1 MIIQQSANTQKLI
14 IEVRLSNMAEKYAI
28 EMLGITKKFGNIL
41 ANDHIDIR
49 LKKGHILALCGE
61 NGAGKSTIMSIL
73 FGLYE
78 PDEGIIKK
86 DGKEVK
92 ITNPN
97 DATKLNIGMV
107 HQHFKLVDTF
117 TVLQNI
123 ILGEETLKEYKENLN
138 VFKKSFNFL
147 NKHIFKLIDYKK
159 ARKEVEEIINQYDLQ
174 VDLDKKIKDISV
186 EMQQKVEIIKMLYRH
201 NDILIFDEPTAVL
214 TEQEINDFLKI
225 LINLKNEGKSII
237 FISHKLNEVFE
248 VSDEITIIRKGQYI
262 DTLETKKTNKE
273 KVSALMVGRKI
284 NIYSEKPIKKPL
296 EEVIRVEHLVM
307 VDPLSKKK
315 IVNDVSFNVRKGE
328 IVTLAGIDGNG
339 QQEVIYGI
347 TGIKKTQSGTI
358 TLNGKDISTFS
369 VRERNKTGISHIPED
384 RHKHGLVLDY
394 SIYENAILDR
404 YYEKDFSKYFFLN
417 DKSIKKYGD
426 ELIEKYDI
434 RSSGDG
440 NTITRSMSG
449 GNQQKI
455 IVGREIERRQD
466 LLIAVQPTRG
476 LDVGAIEGIH
486 NLLLE
491 QREANKAILL
501 VSLEL
506 DQVLSLS
513 DRILVMYEGEIV
525 GEFDPRKVN
534 KETLGLYM
542 SGAKKDK
549 VNAIKEGG
557 HE

>member
-1 MIIQQSANTQKLI
+1 MEEA
-14 IEVRLSNMAEKYAI
+14 YAI
-28 EMLGITKKFGNIL
+28 EMLGITKRFGNIL

-86 DGKEVK
+86 DGVEVK

-97 DATKLNIGMV
+97 DATRLNIGMV

-123 ILGEETLKEYKENLN
+123 ILGDETIKEFTDNPN
-138 VFKKSFNFL
+138 FFKKAFNYL
-147 NKHIFKLIDYKK
+147 NKHVFKIIDYKK
-159 ARKEVEEIINQYDLQ
+159 AREEVNKIIEQYDLQ
-174 VDLDKKIKDISV
+174 IDLDKKIKDISV
-186 EMQQKVEIIKMLYRH
+186 EMQQKVEIIKMLYRK
-201 NDILIFDEPTAVL
+201 NEILIFDEPTAVL
-214 TEQEINDFLKI
+214 TEQEIQEFLNI
-225 LINLKNEGKSII
+225 LRNLKKEGKSII

-248 VSDEITIIRKGQYI
+248 VSDEITVIRKGKYI
-262 DTLETKKTNKE
+262 DTLKTKDTSKE
-273 KVSALMVGRKI
+273 NISALMVGREVNFIK
-284 NIYSEKPIKKPL
+284 EKTPKEPQ
-296 EEVIRVEHLVM
+296 EEVLRVEHLTM
-307 VDPLSKKK
+307 VDPFRKKK
-315 IVNDVSFNVRKGE
+315 VVNDVSFNVRKGE

-347 TGIKKTQSGTI
+347 TGIKKEQSGVI
-358 TLNGKDISTFS
+358 TLDGKDISNYS
-369 VRERNKTGISHIPED
+369 IREKLKAGISHIPED
-384 RHKHGLVLDY
+384 RHKYGLILDY
-394 SIYENAILDR
+394 SIYENSVLDR
-404 YYEKDFSKYFFLN
+404 YYEKEFSKCLFLN
-417 DKSIKKYGD
+417 DKSIKKYTN
-426 ELIEKYDI
+426 ELINKYDI

-440 NTITRSMSG
+440 STIVRSMSG

-455 IVGREIERRQD
+455 IVGREIERNQD

-476 LDVGAIEGIH
+476 LDIGAIEGIH
-486 NLLLE
+486 NILLE
-491 QREANKAILL
+491 QRENNKAILL

-506 DQVLSLS
+506 DQVFSLS

-525 GEFDPRKVN
+525 GEFKPNEVN

-542 SGAKKDK
+542 SGAKRDE
-549 VNAIKEGG
+549 VNAIKEN
-557 HE
+557 ERE

>member
-1 MIIQQSANTQKLI
+1 MG
-14 IEVRLSNMAEKYAI
+14 EKYAI
-28 EMLGITKKFGNIL
+28 EMLGITKRFGSIL

-86 DGKEVK
+86 DGVEVK

-123 ILGEETLKEYKENLN
+123 ILGEETLKEFKGDCN
-138 VFKKSFNFL
+138 VFKKCINYL
-147 NKHIFKLIDYKK
+147 NKKVFKMIDYKS
-159 ARKEVEEIINQYDLQ
+159 AREEVNKIIEQYDLH

-186 EMQQKVEIIKMLYRH
+186 EMQQKVEIIKMLYRK

-214 TEQEINDFLKI
+214 TEQEIEDFLKI
-225 LINLKNEGKSII
+225 LLNLKKEGKSII
-237 FISHKLNEVFE
+237 FISHKLNELFE
-248 VSDEITIIRKGQYI
+248 VCDEITVIRKGKYI
-262 DTLETKKTNKE
+262 DTLDVKKTTKE
-273 KVSALMVGRKI
+273 EISSLMVGRKVKI
-284 NIYSEKPIKKPL
+284 FDEKANKKPGKEIL
-296 EEVIRVEHLVM
+296 RVEHLTM
-307 VDPLSKKK
+307 IDPFNKKK

-339 QQEVIYGI
+339 QQEVIHGI
-347 TGIKKTQSGTI
+347 TGIKKTSEGKI
-358 TLNGKDISTFS
+358 LLNDNDISSFS
-369 VRERNKTGISHIPED
+369 IREKIKAGLSHIPED
-384 RHKHGLVLDY
+384 RHKYGLVLDY
-394 SIYENAILDR
+394 SIYENSVLDR
-404 YYEKDFSKYFFLN
+404 YYEKDFSKCLFLN
-417 DKSIKKYGD
+417 QKSIKKYAD
-426 ELIEKYDI
+426 DLIEKYDI

-440 NTITRSMSG
+440 NTIVRSMSG

-455 IVGREIERRQD
+455 IIGREIERDTD

-476 LDVGAIEGIH
+476 LDIGAIETIH
-486 NLLLE
+486 ELLLK
-491 QREANKAILL
+491 QREANKGILL

-525 GEFDPRKVN
+525 GEFDPKKVT
-534 KETLGLYM
+534 KQTLGLYM
-542 SGAKKDK
+542 SGAKKDE
-549 VNAIKEGG
+549 VNAIKESK

>member
-1 MIIQQSANTQKLI
+1 MKD
-14 IEVRLSNMAEKYAI
+14 VYAI
-28 EMLGITKKFGNIL
+28 EMLGITKRFGNIL
-41 ANDHIDIR
+41 ANDNITIR

-78 PDEGIIKK
+78 PDSGIIKK
-86 DGKEVK
+86 DGIEVK
-92 ITNPN
+92 ISNPN

-123 ILGEETLKEYKENLN
+123 ILGDETLKEYNGELN
-138 VFKKSFNFL
+138 FFKKAFNYL
-147 NKHIFKLIDYKK
+147 NKNVLKIIDYKK
-159 ARKEVEEIINQYDLQ
+159 ARKEVEKIIEQYDLQ
-174 VDLDKKIKDISV
+174 VDLDKRIKDISV
-186 EMQQKVEIIKMLYRH
+186 EMQQKVEIIKMLYRK

-214 TEQEINDFLKI
+214 TEQEIQDFLI
-225 LINLKNEGKSII
+225 VLNNLKKEGKSII
-237 FISHKLNEVFE
+237 FISHKLNELFE
-248 VSDEITIIRKGQYI
+248 VCDEITVIRKGKYI
-262 DTLETKKTNKE
+262 DTLEVKNTTKE
-273 KVSALMVGRKI
+273 EISSLMVGRKVREFPKKSDI
-284 NIYSEKPIKKPL
+284 KPGD
-296 EEVIRVEHLVM
+296 EVLRVEHLTII
-307 VDPLSKKK
+307 DPETKKK

-347 TGIKKTQSGTI
+347 TGIKKNNGGSI
-358 TLNGKDISTFS
+358 LLNNKDISSFS
-369 VRERNKTGISHIPED
+369 IREKIKAGLSHIPED

-394 SIYENAILDR
+394 SIYENSVLDR
-404 YYEKDFSKYFFLN
+404 YYEKEFSKCLFLN
-417 DKSIKKYGD
+417 QKSIKKYAD
-426 ELIEKYDI
+426 ELIEKYDV

-440 NTITRSMSG
+440 NTIVRSMSG

-455 IVGREIERRQD
+455 IVGREIERDTD

-476 LDVGAIEGIH
+476 LDIGAIETIH
-486 NLLLE
+486 NLLLK
-491 QREANKAILL
+491 QREADKAILL

-525 GEFDPRKVN
+525 GEFDPDKVDRA
-534 KETLGLYM
+534 TLGLYM

-549 VNAIKEGG
+549 VNAVKENK
-557 HE
+557 HD

>member
-1 MIIQQSANTQKLI
+1 MG
-14 IEVRLSNMAEKYAI
+14 EKYAI
-28 EMLGITKKFGNIL
+28 EMLGITKRFGSIL

-86 DGKEVK
+86 DGVEVK

-123 ILGEETLKEYKENLN
+123 ILGEETLKEFKGDCN
-138 VFKKSFNFL
+138 VFKKCINYL
-147 NKHIFKLIDYKK
+147 NKKVFKMIDYKS
-159 ARKEVEEIINQYDLQ
+159 AREEVNKIIEQYDLH

-186 EMQQKVEIIKMLYRH
+186 EMQQKVEIIKMLYRK

-214 TEQEINDFLKI
+214 TEQEIEEFLKI
-225 LINLKNEGKSII
+225 LLNLKKEGKSII
-237 FISHKLNEVFE
+237 FISHKLNELFE
-248 VSDEITIIRKGQYI
+248 VCDEITVIRKGKYI
-262 DTLETKKTNKE
+262 DTLDVKKTTKE
-273 KVSALMVGRKI
+273 EISSLMVGRKVKI
-284 NIYSEKPIKKPL
+284 FDEKANKKPGKEIL
-296 EEVIRVEHLVM
+296 RVEHLTM
-307 VDPLSKKK
+307 IDPFNKKK

-347 TGIKKTQSGTI
+347 TGIKKTSEGKI
-358 TLNGKDISTFS
+358 LLNDNDISSFS
-369 VRERNKTGISHIPED
+369 IREKIKAGLSHIPED
-384 RHKHGLVLDY
+384 RHKYGLVLDY
-394 SIYENAILDR
+394 SIYENSVLDR
-404 YYEKDFSKYFFLN
+404 YYEKDFSKCLFLN
-417 DKSIKKYGD
+417 QKSIKKYAD
-426 ELIEKYDI
+426 DLIEKYDI

-440 NTITRSMSG
+440 NTIVRSMSG

-455 IVGREIERRQD
+455 IIGREIERDTD

-476 LDVGAIEGIH
+476 LDIGAIETIH
-486 NLLLE
+486 ELLLK
-491 QREANKAILL
+491 QREANKGILL

-525 GEFDPRKVN
+525 GEFDPKKVT
-534 KETLGLYM
+534 KQTLGLYM
-542 SGAKKDK
+542 SGAKKDE
-549 VNAIKEGG
+549 VNAIKESK

>member
-1 MIIQQSANTQKLI
+1 MKEN
-14 IEVRLSNMAEKYAI
+14 YAI
-28 EMLGITKKFGNIL
+28 EMLGITKRFGNIL

-49 LKKGHILALCGE
+49 LQKGHILALCGE

-73 FGLYE
+73 FGLYT
-78 PDEGIIKK
+78 PDEGVIKK
-86 DGKEVK
+86 EGKVVK

-97 DATKLNIGMV
+97 DATSLNIGMV

-123 ILGEETLKEYKENLN
+123 ILGDETLKEFKGDNIN
-138 VFKKSFNFL
+138 FVKKSLNYL
-147 NKHIFKLIDYKK
+147 NKKIFKIIDYKK
-159 ARKEVEEIINQYDLQ
+159 AREDINKIINQYDLQ

-186 EMQQKVEIIKMLYRH
+186 EMQQKVEIIKMLYRK

-214 TEQEINDFLKI
+214 TEQEIQDFLKVMN
-225 LINLKNEGKSII
+225 NLKKEGKSII

-248 VSDEITIIRKGQYI
+248 VSDEITVIRKGQYI
-262 DTLETKKTNKE
+262 DTLKTSETTKE
-273 KVSALMVGRKI
+273 EISALMVGRKLKEF
-284 NIYSEKPIKKPL
+284 NGKSKKTPK
-296 EEVIRVEHLVM
+296 EEVLRVEHLTM
-307 VDPLSKKK
+307 IDPFSKKK
-315 IVNDVSFNVRKGE
+315 VVNDVSFNVRKGE

-347 TGIKKTQSGTI
+347 TGIKKAHEGTI
-358 TLNGKDISTFS
+358 LLDKKDISS
-369 VRERNKTGISHIPED
+369 YSIREKIKAGISHIPED
-384 RHKHGLVLDY
+384 RHKHGLILDY
-394 SIYENAILDR
+394 SIYENTVLDR
-404 YYEKDFSKYFFLN
+404 YYEKEFSKCFFLN
-417 DKSIKKYGD
+417 EKNIKKYAD
-426 ELIEKYDI
+426 ELIDKYDV

-440 NTITRSMSG
+440 NTIVRSMSG

-455 IVGREIERRQD
+455 IVGREIERNQD

-476 LDVGAIEGIH
+476 LDIGAIEGIH
-486 NLLLE
+486 NLLLK
-491 QREANKAILL
+491 QREEDKAILL

-506 DQVLSLS
+506 DQVFALS

-525 GEFDPRKVN
+525 GEFTPDNVN

-549 VNAIKEGG
+549 VNAIKEGIN
-557 HE
+557 E

>member
-1 MIIQQSANTQKLI
+1 MEEA
-14 IEVRLSNMAEKYAI
+14 YAI
-28 EMLGITKKFGNIL
+28 EMLGITKRFGNIL

-86 DGKEVK
+86 DGVEVK

-97 DATKLNIGMV
+97 DATRLNIGMV

-123 ILGEETLKEYKENLN
+123 ILGDETIKEFTDNPNFLKKT
-138 VFKKSFNFL
+138 FNYL
-147 NKHIFKLIDYKK
+147 NKHVFKIIDYKK
-159 ARKEVEEIINQYDLQ
+159 AREEVNKIIEQYDLQ
-174 VDLDKKIKDISV
+174 IDLDKKIKDISV
-186 EMQQKVEIIKMLYRH
+186 EMQQKVEIIKLLYRK
-201 NDILIFDEPTAVL
+201 NEILIFDEPTAVL
-214 TEQEINDFLKI
+214 TEQEIQEFLNVLK
-225 LINLKNEGKSII
+225 NLKKEGKSII

-248 VSDEITIIRKGQYI
+248 VSDEITVIRKGKYI
-262 DTLETKKTNKE
+262 DTLKTKDTSKE
-273 KVSALMVGRKI
+273 NISALMVGREVTFVKDKTPK
-284 NIYSEKPIKKPL
+284 EPQ
-296 EEVIRVEHLVM
+296 EEVLRVEHLTM
-307 VDPLSKKK
+307 VDPFSKKK
-315 IVNDVSFNVRKGE
+315 VVNDVSFNVRKGE

-347 TGIKKTQSGTI
+347 TGIKKEQSGVI
-358 TLNGKDISTFS
+358 TLDGKDISNYS
-369 VRERNKTGISHIPED
+369 IREKLKAGISHIPED
-384 RHKHGLVLDY
+384 RHKYGLILDY
-394 SIYENAILDR
+394 SIYENSVLDR
-404 YYEKDFSKYFFLN
+404 YYEKEFSKCLFLN
-417 DKSIKKYGD
+417 DKSIKKYTN
-426 ELIEKYDI
+426 ELIDKYDI

-440 NTITRSMSG
+440 STIVRSMSG

-455 IVGREIERRQD
+455 IVGREIERNQD

-476 LDVGAIEGIH
+476 LDIGAIEGIH
-486 NLLLE
+486 ELILK
-491 QREANKAILL
+491 QRENDKAILL

-506 DQVLSLS
+506 DQVFSMS

-525 GEFDPRKVN
+525 GEFKPNEVN

-542 SGAKKDK
+542 SGAKKDV
-549 VNAIKEGG
+549 VNAIKENK

>member
-1 MIIQQSANTQKLI
+1 MND
-14 IEVRLSNMAEKYAI
+14 VYAI
-28 EMLGITKKFGNIL
+28 EMLGITKRFGNIL
-41 ANDHIDIR
+41 ANDNIDVR

-73 FGLYE
+73 FGLYS
-78 PDEGIIKK
+78 PDAGIIKK

-92 ITNPN
+92 ILNPN

-123 ILGEETLKEYKENLN
+123 ILGDETLKEYEGDLN
-138 VFKKSFNFL
+138 AFKKCFNWL
-147 NKHIFKLIDYKK
+147 NKNILKIIDYKK
-159 ARKEVEEIINQYDLQ
+159 AREEVNKIIKQYDLH

-186 EMQQKVEIIKMLYRH
+186 EMQQKVEIIKMLYRK

-214 TEQEINDFLKI
+214 TEQEIQDFLKI
-225 LINLKNEGKSII
+225 LKNLKKEGKSII
-237 FISHKLNEVFE
+237 FISHKLNELFE
-248 VSDEITIIRKGQYI
+248 VCDEITVIRKGKYI
-262 DTLETKKTNKE
+262 DTLNVKDTTKE
-273 KVSALMVGRKI
+273 EISALMVGRKI
-284 NIYSEKPIKKPL
+284 NIFSEKPVKKPL
-296 EEVIRVEHLVM
+296 NEVLRVEHLTV
-307 VDPLSKKK
+307 VDPFSKKK
-315 IVNDVSFNVRKGE
+315 IVNDVSFNVRRGE
-328 IVTLAGIDGNG
+328 ILTLAGIDGNG

-347 TGIKKTQSGTI
+347 TGLKKTQSGVI
-358 TLNGKDISTFS
+358 TLNNKDISSYS
-369 VRERNKTGISHIPED
+369 VREKIKAGLAHIPED
-384 RHKHGLVLDY
+384 RHKYGLVLDY
-394 SIYENAILDR
+394 SISENSILDR
-404 YYEKDFSKYFFLN
+404 YYEKQFSKYFFLN
-417 DKSIKKYGD
+417 QKTIKKYCD
-426 ELIEKYDI
+426 ELIAKYDI
-434 RSSGDG
+434 RSSGDSS
-440 NTITRSMSG
+440 TVVRSMSG

-455 IVGREIERRQD
+455 IIGREIERNTD

-476 LDVGAIEGIH
+476 LDIGAIEIIH

-506 DQVLSLS
+506 DQVLTLS
-513 DRILVMYEGEIV
+513 DRILVMSEGEIV
-525 GEFDPRKVN
+525 GEFEPDKVD

-549 VNAIKEGG
+549 VNAIKEDK

>member
-1 MIIQQSANTQKLI
+1 MTTLN
-14 IEVRLSNMAEKYAI
+14 NMEETTYAI

-49 LKKGHILALCGE
+49 LQKGHILALCGE

-73 FGLYE
+73 FGLYA

-86 DGKEVK
+86 EGVEVK

-97 DATKLNIGMV
+97 DATNLNIGMV

-123 ILGEETLKEYKENLN
+123 VLGDETLKEFRGDNLN
-138 VFKKSFNFL
+138 IVKKSLNYL
-147 NKHIFKLIDYKK
+147 NKHIFKILDYKK
-159 ARKEVEEIINQYDLQ
+159 AREDINKIINQYDLQ

-186 EMQQKVEIIKMLYRH
+186 EMQQKVEIIKMLYRK

-214 TEQEINDFLKI
+214 TEQEIQNFLKVMN
-225 LINLKNEGKSII
+225 NLKKEGKSII
-237 FISHKLNEVFE
+237 FISHKLNEIFA
-248 VSDEITIIRKGQYI
+248 VSDQITVIRKGKYI
-262 DTLETKKTNKE
+262 DTLKTSETTKE
-273 KVSALMVGRKI
+273 EISALMMGRKLKDFK
-284 NIYSEKPIKKPL
+284 EKSKKTPK
-296 EEVIRVEHLVM
+296 EEVLRVEHLTM
-307 VDPLSKKK
+307 IDPFSKKK
-315 IVNDVSFNVRKGE
+315 VVNDISFNVRKGE

-347 TGIKKTQSGTI
+347 TGIKKARDGVI
-358 TLNGKDISTFS
+358 LLDKKDISS
-369 VRERNKTGISHIPED
+369 YSIREKIKAGISHIPED
-384 RHKHGLVLDY
+384 RHKHGLILDY
-394 SIYENAILDR
+394 SIYENTVLDR
-404 YYEKDFSKYFFLN
+404 YYEKEFSKCLFLN
-417 DKSIKKYGD
+417 EKNIKKYAD
-426 ELIEKYDI
+426 ELIDKYDV

-440 NTITRSMSG
+440 NTIVRSMSG

-455 IVGREIERRQD
+455 IVGREIERNQD

-491 QREANKAILL
+491 QREEDKAILL

-506 DQVLSLS
+506 DQVFTLS

-525 GEFDPRKVN
+525 GEFTPEKVN
-534 KETLGLYM
+534 KKTLGLYM
-542 SGAKKDK
+542 SGAKKDE
-549 VNAIKEGG
+549 VNAIKEGAN
-557 HE
+557 E

>member
-1 MIIQQSANTQKLI
+1 MNTRI
-14 IEVRLSNMAEKYAI
+14 VSIGVRLNNMEETYAI
-28 EMLGITKKFGNIL
+28 EMLGITKRFGNIL

-86 DGKEVK
+86 EGQEVK
-92 ITNPN
+92 ISNPN
-97 DATKLNIGMV
+97 DATSLHIGMV
-107 HQHFKLVDTF
+107 HQHFKLVETF

-123 ILGEETLKEYKENLN
+123 ILGDETLKEFRGENLN
-138 VFKKSFNFL
+138 IFKKSLNYL
-147 NKHIFKLIDYKK
+147 NKHIFKIIDYKK
-159 ARKEVEEIINQYDLQ
+159 AREDVNKIIEQYDLQ
-174 VDLDKKIKDISV
+174 IDLDKKIKDISV
-186 EMQQKVEIIKMLYRH
+186 EMQQKVEIIKMLYRK

-214 TEQEINDFLKI
+214 TEQEIHDFLKVMK
-225 LINLKNEGKSII
+225 NLKNEGKSII

-248 VSDEITIIRKGQYI
+248 VSDEITVIRKGKYI
-262 DTLETKKTNKE
+262 DTLVTKDTTKE
-273 KVSALMVGRKI
+273 DVSALMVGRKLEDSLVKT
-284 NIYSEKPIKKPL
+284 NKKPG
-296 EEVIRVEHLVM
+296 EEVLRVEHLTLI
-307 VDPLSKKK
+307 DPFSKKK
-315 IVNDVSFNVRKGE
+315 VVNDVSFNVRKGE

-347 TGIKKTQSGTI
+347 TGIKKAHSGLI
-358 TLNGKDISTFS
+358 TLDGKDISTLS
-369 VRERNKTGISHIPED
+369 IREKLKAGISHIPED
-384 RHKHGLVLDY
+384 RHKHGLILDY
-394 SIYENAILDR
+394 SIYENSVLDR
-404 YYEKDFSKYFFLN
+404 YYEKEFSKCLILK
-417 DKSIKKYGD
+417 DKSIKEYGD
-426 ELIEKYDI
+426 KLIEKYDI

-440 NTITRSMSG
+440 STTVRSMSG

-455 IVGREIERRQD
+455 IVGREIERNQD

-486 NLLLE
+486 HLLLN
-491 QREANKAILL
+491 QRENDKAILL

-506 DQVLSLS
+506 DQVFDLS

-525 GEFDPRKVN
+525 GEFKPHEVS

-542 SGAKKDK
+542 SGAKKDE
-549 VNAIKEGG
+549 VNAIKENG

>member
-1 MIIQQSANTQKLI
+1 MAPLN
-14 IEVRLSNMAEKYAI
+14 NMKDVYAI
-28 EMLGITKKFGNIL
+28 EMLGITKRFGNIL

-78 PDEGIIKK
+78 PDSGIIKK
-86 DGKEVK
+86 DGKVVK

-117 TVLQNI
+117 SVLQNI
-123 ILGEETLKEYKENLN
+123 ILGDETLKEYKDNLN
-138 VFKKSFNFL
+138 FFKKSFNWL
-147 NKHIFKLIDYKK
+147 NKHILKLIDYKK
-159 ARKEVEEIINQYDLQ
+159 AREEVNKIIEQYDLH
-174 VDLDKKIKDISV
+174 VDLDKKVKDISV
-186 EMQQKVEIIKMLYRH
+186 EMQQKVEIIKMLYRK

-214 TEQEINDFLKI
+214 TEQEIQDFLNI
-225 LINLKNEGKSII
+225 LRNLKKEGKSII
-237 FISHKLNEVFE
+237 FISHKLNELFAVC
-248 VSDEITIIRKGQYI
+248 DEITVIRKGQYI
-262 DTLETKKTNKE
+262 DTLNIKDTSKE
-273 KVSALMVGRKI
+273 EISALMVGRKVE
-284 NIYSEKPIKKPL
+284 IYNSKTKKKPL
-296 EEVIRVEHLVM
+296 EEILRVEHLTM
-307 VDPLSKKK
+307 VDPFSKKK
-315 IVNDVSFNVRKGE
+315 IVNDISFNVRKGE

-347 TGIKKTQSGTI
+347 TGIKKVQEGTI
-358 TLNGKDISTFS
+358 LLNNKDISSFS
-369 VRERNKTGISHIPED
+369 IREKIKAGLSHIPED
-384 RHKHGLVLDY
+384 RHKYGLVLDY
-394 SIYENAILDR
+394 SIYENSVLDR
-404 YYEKDFSKYFFLN
+404 YYEKNFSKYLFLN
-417 DKSIKKYGD
+417 QKTIKRYAD

-440 NTITRSMSG
+440 NTLVRSMSG

-455 IVGREIERRQD
+455 IIGREIERDTD

-476 LDVGAIEGIH
+476 LDIGAIETIH
-486 NLLLE
+486 QLLLR
-491 QREANKAILL
+491 QREENKAILL

-506 DQVLSLS
+506 DQVFSLS
-513 DRILVMYEGEIV
+513 DRILVMFEGEIV
-525 GEFDPRKVN
+525 GEFTPDKVS

-549 VNAIKEGG
+549 VNAIKEIKHG
-557 HE
+557 

>member
-1 MIIQQSANTQKLI
+1 MAPLN
-14 IEVRLSNMAEKYAI
+14 NMKDVYAI
-28 EMLGITKKFGNIL
+28 EMLGITKRFGNIL

-78 PDEGIIKK
+78 PDSGIIKK
-86 DGKEVK
+86 DGKVVK

-117 TVLQNI
+117 SVLQNI
-123 ILGEETLKEYKENLN
+123 ILGDETLKEYKDNLN
-138 VFKKSFNFL
+138 FFKKSFNWL
-147 NKHIFKLIDYKK
+147 NKNIFKIINYKK
-159 ARKEVEEIINQYDLQ
+159 AREEVNKIIEQYDLH
-174 VDLDKKIKDISV
+174 VDLDKKVKDISV
-186 EMQQKVEIIKMLYRH
+186 EMQQKVEIIKMLYRK

-214 TEQEINDFLKI
+214 TEQEIQDFLKI
-225 LINLKNEGKSII
+225 LRNLKKEGKSII
-237 FISHKLNEVFE
+237 FISHKLNELFAVC
-248 VSDEITIIRKGQYI
+248 DEITVIRKGQHI
-262 DTLETKKTNKE
+262 DTLNIKDTSKE
-273 KVSALMVGRKI
+273 EISALMVGRKVE
-284 NIYSEKPIKKPL
+284 IYNPKTKKKPL
-296 EEVIRVEHLVM
+296 EEILRVEHLTM
-307 VDPLSKKK
+307 VDPFSKKK

-347 TGIKKTQSGTI
+347 TGIKKIQDGTI
-358 TLNGKDISTFS
+358 LLNNKDISSFS
-369 VRERNKTGISHIPED
+369 IREKIKAGLSHIPED
-384 RHKHGLVLDY
+384 RHKYGLVLDY
-394 SIYENAILDR
+394 SIYENSILDR
-404 YYEKDFSKYFFLN
+404 YYEKQFSKYLFLN
-417 DKSIKKYGD
+417 QKTIKKYAD

-440 NTITRSMSG
+440 NTLVRSMSG

-455 IVGREIERRQD
+455 IIGREIERDTD

-476 LDVGAIEGIH
+476 LDIGAIETIH
-486 NLLLE
+486 QLLLK
-491 QREANKAILL
+491 QREENKAILL

-506 DQVLSLS
+506 DQVFSLS
-513 DRILVMYEGEIV
+513 DRILVMFEGEIV
-525 GEFDPRKVN
+525 GEFTPDKVS

-549 VNAIKEGG
+549 VNAIKEIKHG
-557 HE
+557 